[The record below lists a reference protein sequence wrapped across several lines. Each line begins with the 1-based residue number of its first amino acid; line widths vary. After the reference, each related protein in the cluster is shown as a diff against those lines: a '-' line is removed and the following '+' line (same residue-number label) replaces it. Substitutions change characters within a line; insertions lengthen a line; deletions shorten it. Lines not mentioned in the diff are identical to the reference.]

1 MRSSARPLFFV
12 LATTSC
18 LFVGSAAADEPKELV
33 PVVPPVAVPALPTST
48 PAAPPDRIAEAL
60 APQPGGLTP
69 NEVGAM
75 VVRVAPSLRVKQA
88 ELKAASAKV
97 TQALLG
103 FVPRVSGTASYTRL
117 SEVQN
122 SLGTQTVFGTVNG
135 TTFTPGIPT
144 GGLVSSTCPQVPL
157 PNTQCVRVIGETGQ
171 QSDMLAVTQVP
182 FNFPVLLNAYAFTA
196 QIAVPVSDYVLR
208 LSQGYAAASRAESAK
223 KLEIQAEGLKLA
235 TDAKVAFFNWV
246 QAKAAT
252 VVATEGVKQ
261 ADAHLTDMRRI
272 VDAGLASRVELLNLE
287 AARAAAEQGRIAA
300 VALAELAEQNL
311 RISIAIPADKP
322 VSIGADMLHETF
334 TPNSATLAALEDEAL
349 ARRLE
354 IRALDET
361 EHSLKSLVSLARAN
375 YLPRLDAFAG
385 ATYANPNQ
393 RIFPQRDE
401 FRYTWEAGLRLSWTV
416 NDTLSAP
423 SMVAEAQAR
432 VEQINAQKQQL
443 LQGLRLEVAAAYADL
458 KRAEANVAVAD
469 QGLVAAEEALRVRS
483 ELLKAGRATSVE
495 IVDAENK
502 VMQAR
507 LSWVSARVGILVAK
521 TKLEHAAGRDVPKS

>member
-1 MRSSARPLFFV
+1 MRSSARPLY
-12 LATTSC
+12 LAFATSTF
-18 LFVGSAAADEPKELV
+18 LFAGSAVADEPKEPL
-33 PVVPPVAVPALPTST
+33 PVAPTVATPALPAPA
-48 PAAPPDRIAEAL
+48 PAAAPDRITEAL

-69 NEVGAM
+69 KEVERMALQT
-75 VVRVAPSLRVKQA
+75 APSLKVKQA
-88 ELKAASAKV
+88 ELKAASARV
-97 TQALLG
+97 TQALLN
-103 FVPRVSGTASYTRL
+103 FLPRVSGTASYTRL

-135 TTFTPGIPT
+135 TTFSPGIPS
-144 GGLVSSTCPQVPL
+144 GGLVSSTCDQVPI
-157 PNTQCVRVIGETGQ
+157 PNTQCVRVIGQTGQ

-208 LSQGYAAASRAESAK
+208 MSQGYASASRAESAK
-223 KLEIQAEGLKLA
+223 KLEIQAEELKQA
-235 TDAKVAFFNWV
+235 ADAKVAFFNWV

-261 ADAHLTDMRRI
+261 ADAHLMDMRRI
-272 VDAGLASRVELLNLE
+272 VEAGLASKVELLNLE
-287 AARAAAEQGRIAA
+287 AARAQAEQMRIAS
-300 VALAELAEQNL
+300 VALADLSEQSL
-311 RISIAIPADKP
+311 RVFLGLPTDKP
-322 VSIGADMLHETF
+322 VSIGVDILHESF
-334 TPNSATLAALEDEAL
+334 TPNTTTLTALEDEAL

-375 YLPRLDAFAG
+375 YLPRLDAFAN

-393 RIFPQRDE
+393 RVFPQRDE

-423 SMVAEAQAR
+423 AMVAEAQAR

-495 IVDAENK
+495 IVDAETK